1 MAQRNTVARTLHD
14 VGLAAWFGGSLMG
27 AVGLNAAAS
36 DIDDPRQRSRIVDS
50 GWARWTPVNLA
61 AIGAHL
67 IGGARLAWGNKA
79 RIGSQKGVAGMTTI
93 KVMLTAGAL
102 GATAYSRVLGEKIMR
117 AGDVP
122 VGGGTTPVTTTP
134 PRVASA
140 QKQLQA
146 LQWAIPALTG
156 GIIATSAYAGEQQR
170 PAQVARGIP
179 HAVVSRAGKVG
190 KLAAAGAAVG
200 AARTAKALKTTA
212 A

>member
-27 AVGLNAAAS
+27 AAGLNKAAS
-36 DIDDPRQRSRIVDS
+36 DIDDPRQRSRAVDA

-61 AIGAHL
+61 AIGVHL
-67 IGGARLAWGNKA
+67 VGGAQLAWGNKA

-93 KVMLTAGAL
+93 KMMLTAGAL
-102 GATAYSRVLGEKIMR
+102 GATAYSRVLGEKVMR

-134 PRVASA
+134 PQVASA

-170 PAQVARGIP
+170 ATQVARGIP
-179 HAVVSRAGKVG
+179 HVVVSRAGKAG
-190 KLAAAGAAVG
+190 KLAAARATTGAT
-200 AARTAKALKTTA
+200 RTAKAIKNVA
-212 A
+212 